1 MISLDSTV
9 FDKRILI
16 FLFAADLTSVLLSEA
31 KSSTTSRHVSKARDW
46 QSEGLLCAAR
56 EDLSVDF
63 LAQISPITAKALAD
77 PVSSRHGLCRVK
89 AMHPAALKVKQI
101 QVIDN
106 ERAIRRLAR
115 V

>member
-1 MISLDSTV
+1 MDCETPPY
-9 FDKRILI
+9 
-16 FLFAADLTSVLLSEA
+16 VLLSEA

>member
-1 MISLDSTV
+1 M
-9 FDKRILI
+9 
-16 FLFAADLTSVLLSEA
+16 
-31 KSSTTSRHVSKARDW
+31 SKARDW

-77 PVSSRHGLCRVK
+77 PVSRHGLCRVK

>member
-1 MISLDSTV
+1 MPVSLPV
-9 FDKRILI
+9 IGGVYPPYNCLKRPLK
-16 FLFAADLTSVLLSEA
+16 TSVTPLRIKEL
-31 KSSTTSRHVSKARDW
+31 TTCHLR
-46 QSEGLLCAAR
+46 GLAICGDCSCAAR